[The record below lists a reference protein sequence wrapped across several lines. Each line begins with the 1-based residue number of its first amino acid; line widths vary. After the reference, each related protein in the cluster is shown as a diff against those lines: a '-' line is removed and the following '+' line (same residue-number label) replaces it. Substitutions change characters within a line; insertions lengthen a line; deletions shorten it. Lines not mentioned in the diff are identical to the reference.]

1 MEPLRMASLDEV
13 EMDPVTRFL
22 HASGL
27 PTETAC
33 LGQSAF
39 ELGRCVRV
47 ATLEL
52 IYRFER
58 GVLFICDMTAID
70 APAHPVGAMR
80 VLVSL
85 IHAVE
90 RSVPEVSAVEG
101 LVPIEGNDED
111 GRDAEDGKDG
121 EGGKGAEAA
130 LGRRLLEV
138 YRKLGAQC
146 DPEQVPGMVHVRY
159 TMRGGAQQ
167 ARLAPA

>member
-1 MEPLRMASLDEV
+1 MEPLRMASLDAV

-22 HASGL
+22 HARGL
-27 PTETAC
+27 STETAC

-70 APAHPVGAMR
+70 ASTNAVGAMR

-85 IHAVE
+85 IHAIE

-101 LVPIEGNDED
+101 LVPLEGNDGEGKDVED
-111 GRDAEDGKDG
+111 CRDAEDGED
-121 EGGKGAEAA
+121 AEAD

-138 YRKLGAQC
+138 YRKLGAHC